1 MSDLPPKIGSPAQR
15 ALAAAGITHL
25 EQLSQISEGELLK
38 LHGVGPKAVRI
49 LGESLANKGL
59 AFASPHESQPIS
71 EQGNQQLPKRGAR

>member
-25 EQLSQISEGELLK
+25 EQLSQISEPELLN

-49 LGESLANKGL
+49 LGEALAGKGL
-59 AFASPHESQPIS
+59 AFAALQESRSIS
-71 EQGNQQLPKRGAR
+71 EQANRRLPKHGVT